1 MQEGG
6 TVLSGCVAR
15 GSVGRGMLQYCGED
29 EVSRR
34 ARAGSL
40 MVVCYR
46 GWGGVRG
53 VDIRRAGAACPP
65 GPAPSV
71 PRSSAQAL
79 LVWR

>member
-46 GWGGVRG
+46 GWRGGEGGGHQKGRS
-53 VDIRRAGAACPP
+53 RM
-65 GPAPSV
+65 PSWTR
-71 PRSSAQAL
+71 PQCSQI
-79 LVWR
+79 